1 MKLSKKLNGWNLKNE
16 LENKIFPDP
25 KSLDNLLYICN
36 TKFINNAHPFAQKVH
51 KVPQQKGIFSKLF
64 QTFFQF

>member
-1 MKLSKKLNGWNLKNE
+1 MHRASRADDFKIE
-16 LENKIFPDP
+16 LENKITPDP

-36 TKFINNAHPFAQKVH
+36 IKFINHAHAFAQKVH
-51 KVPQQKGIFSKLF
+51 KVPQQKDIFSKLF